1 MFPCYSYLQ
10 SCLSKSYV
18 RNDIMYY
25 LMKCIQLI
33 RTHLNGSC
41 YGDDDYYYNYDKDED
56 QNENEVDAVAF

>member
-1 MFPCYSYLQ
+1 
-10 SCLSKSYV
+10 
-18 RNDIMYY
+18 MYY

-41 YGDDDYYYNYDKDED
+41 YGDDNYYYNYDKDED